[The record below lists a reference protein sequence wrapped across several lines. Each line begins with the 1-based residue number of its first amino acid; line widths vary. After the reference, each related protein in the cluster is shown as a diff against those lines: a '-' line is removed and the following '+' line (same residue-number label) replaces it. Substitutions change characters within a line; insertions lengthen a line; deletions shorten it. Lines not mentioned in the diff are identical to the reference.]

1 MDTPVTVPGGNIDRL
16 NKAVAFFLCTA
27 RPGRRSMT
35 IPADVLQTLP
45 ATPSGASGAF
55 GFLVT
60 GTGLDSSPSTFQADG
75 LNFGL
80 ALALNVDLH
89 QVRYR

>member
-1 MDTPVTVPGGNIDRL
+1 M
-16 NKAVAFFLCTA
+16 F
-27 RPGRRSMT
+27 
-35 IPADVLQTLP
+35 QTLP
-45 ATPSGASGAF
+45 ATPSGKSGAF
-55 GFLVT
+55 GFLAT
-60 GTGLDSSPSTFQADG
+60 GTGLDPGPATFQADG